1 MSVKSEACS
10 RFMREACCRFMREA
24 CCRFMRE
31 ACCGG
36 RILPRLKVGIAA
48 GEGGISR
55 LSALTRRCHPGLNFH
70 VKSENR

>member
-1 MSVKSEACS
+1 MSFKSEACY
-10 RFMREACCRFMREA
+10 RFIREA

-36 RILPRLKVGIAA
+36 RILPRLKVVIAA
-48 GEGGISR
+48 GEGGFSR
-55 LSALTRRCHPGLNFH
+55 LSALTRRCHPDLNFH